1 MTQHPHP
8 FYDDYDLQL
17 IDDWNNQGN
26 VQPDLAESRQTST
39 LMDASRVEEVQESAL
54 QDKSTIGI

>member
-1 MTQHPHP
+1 MTQHRHP

-26 VQPDLAESRQTST
+26 VQPDLAEALRFFNVVDDSSVKNGH
-39 LMDASRVEEVQESAL
+39 LVE
-54 QDKSTIGI
+54 KM